1 MIRRVELSSKV
12 SHWGYTGENNAVT
25 LTLPVADLISA
36 WADGVPT
43 CSFKRADGR
52 EYPHIIERVGDTV
65 EVVLN
70 DSDTEKEGVCQ
81 LTINWS
87 VGDNVAKTMIY
98 MGRINASVNS
108 NGVPPTPP
116 EQGFIEQVNKAAADA
131 IEAKNAILNMT
142 ADATVGDQVG
152 TPTVTVT
159 KTTKE
164 GHEKLSFAFDG
175 LKGRDGEKGAD
186 GAKGEKGDKGDKGDK
201 GEKGDRGLQ
210 GIQGVQGVPGAT
222 GAKGEKGD
230 PGAPGQPGRDGSDAS
245 VTAKNIQ
252 SALGY
257 TPADSK
263 DVKSV
268 QDDYLALDK
277 SKPTVSG
284 TPQIGQMYVVSAIAA
299 DGKVTMQPVDVPSGG
314 GISDVQVNGT
324 SVVADGVANIPKA
337 STNFGVVRAASWA
350 GVIVYDDTGVLDVRR
365 ASNNNINTRTMDYV
379 ITPLNI
385 NYAVK
390 ATLTD
395 ANHIVLSEEQKET
408 ARDVFGAEK
417 AEE

>member
-25 LTLPVADLISA
+25 LTLPVADLVSA

-52 EYPHIIERVGDTV
+52 EYPHFIERVGDTV

-108 NGVPPTPP
+108 NGEPPTPP
-116 EQGFIEQVNKAAADA
+116 EQGIIEQVNKAAADA
-131 IEAKNAILNMT
+131 IKAKNAILNMT
-142 ADATVGDQVG
+142 ADATVGDQSG

-159 KTTKE
+159 KTTEE

-175 LKGRDGEKGAD
+175 LKGKDGAKGAD

-210 GIQGVQGVPGAT
+210 GIQGVQGTPGAT
-222 GAKGEKGD
+222 GAKGDKGD
-230 PGAPGQPGRDGSDAS
+230 PGQPGQPGRDGSDAS
-245 VTAKNIQ
+245 VTASNIR

-257 TPADSK
+257 NPADEK

-268 QDDYLALDK
+268 QDDYLAQAERIDK
-277 SKPTVSG
+277 LEEAQNAKR
-284 TPQIGQMYVVSAIAA
+284 Y
-299 DGKVTMQPVDVPSGG
+299 
-314 GISDVQVNGT
+314 
-324 SVVADGVANIPKA
+324 
-337 STNFGVVRAASWA
+337 
-350 GVIVYDDTGVLDVRR
+350 GVIGIGL
-365 ASNNNINTRTMDYV
+365 AN
-379 ITPLNI
+379 
-385 NYAVK
+385 
-390 ATLTD
+390 ATLTRIYD
-395 ANHIVLSEEQKET
+395 AVGMVAQVGSDGDNSNVINMFDDAAPFNRRKCVGEWHMVNGKPKFIVNAYYGDPDYTEDGSIGDYVAVDCPPAYYQYDT
-408 ARDVFGAEK
+408 ANGKLVISSFHYDGYRPFDCLMDR
-417 AEE
+417 